1 MRPKQDLARLIRG
14 RDGRVTVDE
23 RGGAPGRGAY
33 VCRDAE
39 CVDKA
44 LRAGQ
49 LAHAFKR
56 PTEPPTTGPPEI
68 VGTSGAG
75 RALKQESLKDHEA
88 LNHKVRR

>member
-1 MRPKQDLARLIRG
+1 M
-14 RDGRVTVDE
+14 
-23 RGGAPGRGAY
+23 
-33 VCRDAE
+33 CRDAE

-56 PTEPPTTGPPEI
+56 PSEAP
-68 VGTSGAG
+68 
-75 RALKQESLKDHEA
+75 KDHEA

>member
-1 MRPKQDLARLIRG
+1 M
-14 RDGRVTVDE
+14 
-23 RGGAPGRGAY
+23 
-33 VCRDAE
+33 CREAE

-56 PTEPPTTGPPEI
+56 PSEPPATGAPGI
-68 VGTSGAG
+68 LGTSGA
-75 RALKQESLKDHEA
+75 RRMLKQESLKDHEA

>member
-1 MRPKQDLARLIRG
+1 MI
-14 RDGRVTVDE
+14 VDE
-23 RGGAPGRGAY
+23 RGRAPGRGAY

-56 PTEPPTTGPPEI
+56 PSEPPTTGAAGVLGE
-68 VGTSGAG
+68 SGGKPAIG
-75 RALKQESLKDHEA
+75 REPLEDIEA
-88 LNHKVRR
+88 LNFKLRR